1 MIKPDAVE
9 NGHIG
14 AILEKINLN
23 ADLSEKGLM
32 QSKGLMVNYLYN
44 LELLEKNHELFFKT
58 KNVQQSDGIKSLKK
72 KLQIH

>member
-1 MIKPDAVE
+1 MAKFHLG
-9 NGHIG
+9 NG

-23 ADLSEKGLM
+23 ADLSDKGIM

-72 KLQIH
+72 QLQIH